1 MNKERLILGE
11 NCIYSADS
19 NETQLNN
26 NILVCGGSGS
36 GKTMSICQPLL
47 LETTNSSV
55 IVTVSKRR
63 IIKEHAPLFRIR
75 GYRVLDLN
83 FANPSASDCSY
94 DPLAYVKS
102 FSDIKFLAN
111 SVMSSGEKTENKNI
125 DPYWREAAVSLL
137 SAEIGYTLM
146 TAENPRFSD
155 VLDLHHSLVI
165 SEGSGTVETSLDE
178 KFYLLESKDHSCFA
192 MSVISNWLSF
202 KNLPIRTAGCV
213 FGTLN
218 TVLDEVFP
226 PDVYEMIKTKET
238 VDFSEIGTKKTA
250 LFVTNSAVN
259 PSLNRFINIFYAQA
273 IKQLF
278 EFAESTLEGKLP
290 VPVRF
295 ICDDFAVGGKIHN
308 FPEYISIFREKGIS
322 AVLLLQSESQLEAMY
337 GNRGSVAIINNC
349 DSYIFMGGM
358 DLETAK
364 NISQR
369 VNQPLEDVLYLPC
382 GMEYI
387 MRRGQRP
394 ILTSRYNIMQDKLYK
409 KALLLSAGKDYSH
422 EK

>member
-19 NETQLNN
+19 NETLNN

-36 GKTMSICQPLL
+36 GKTMSVCQPLL

-102 FSDIKFLAN
+102 FSDIKFLAS
-111 SVMSSGEKTENKNI
+111 SVMSSGEKIESKNI
-125 DPYWREAAVSLL
+125 DPYWNQAAISLL
-137 SAEIGYTLM
+137 SAEIAYILM
-146 TAENPRFSD
+146 TNEKPKFSD

-165 SEGSGTVETSLDE
+165 SEGSGTVETSLDK
-178 KFYLLESKDHSCFA
+178 KFYLLESKDPSCFA
-192 MSVISNWLSF
+192 VTNWKSF
-202 KNLPIRTAGCV
+202 KNLPVRTAGCV

-218 TVLDEVFP
+218 TALDEVFP
-226 PDVYEMIKTKET
+226 TEIYEMIKNKET
-238 VDFSEIGTKKTA
+238 VDFSKIGTEKTA
-250 LFVTNSAVN
+250 LFVTNSAAN

-278 EFAESTLEGKLP
+278 EFAESTPEGKLP

-337 GNRGSVAIINNC
+337 GNCGSVAIINNC

-382 GMEYI
+382 GMEYVI
-387 MRRGQRP
+387 RRGQRP
-394 ILTSRYNIMQDKLYK
+394 ILTSRYNIMQNKLYK
-409 KALLLSAGKDYSH
+409 KALLLSAGRDDNR